1 MCGPHPGD
9 QGKPCMFNPSFTLL
23 GTLPQVSPQPHPQ
36 PHWCPKGTAPSLQEL
51 LCSFLRCLLR
61 PAVVLGLTGP
71 RGRVLALAQGKAG
84 FTVGE
89 EKGVEDKAGETRAQP
104 CEPQQGP
111 GLQGWGWRTMQSH
124 RQRQASPLLFTK
136 APYCVTL
143 DGSLSCSRTP

>member
-1 MCGPHPGD
+1 M
-9 QGKPCMFNPSFTLL
+9 
-23 GTLPQVSPQPHPQ
+23 
-36 PHWCPKGTAPSLQEL
+36 GTASSLQEL

-61 PAVVLGLTGP
+61 PAVVLGLMGP

-111 GLQGWGWRTMQSH
+111 GLQGVGGVGEPYSH
-124 RQRQASPLLFTK
+124 IDRDRHPLSPSPKSL
-136 APYCVTL
+136 TL
-143 DGSLSCSRTP
+143 DRSLSHSGTP